1 MTGIGF
7 EIGIIVALVV
17 LIFLGVHI
25 VVALGIA
32 SIAGIALATG
42 SLDIALTTLATT
54 SYQALRDYVFAVLPL
69 FILMGE
75 LIGKSGAA
83 RDLYVLMNRLLR
95 RLPGRLALATVMGNA
110 IFAFVT
116 GVSIA
121 AAAAFSRIAYP
132 EMVRHGYDKSF
143 ALGSV
148 AGSACLGML
157 IPPSI
162 LMIVWGV
169 LTESSIGHLFIAG
182 ILPGLTLA
190 GLFCVYILCAAVWR
204 PELVGEGVRPPAPA
218 GAAAAAPSGPLP
230 PETDRPQPSAR
241 EVRISVVGLTI
252 VIVAVLGGI
261 WLEAFT
267 PTEAAGIGTLLAF
280 VLALLRGVRLKG
292 LVEAMLITGRTS
304 APILILIIMAQL
316 YSRLLAI
323 SGLSGTIQQ
332 TVLASGLGAA
342 GILGIMVLVW
352 FILGMFIDSI
362 SIMLIT
368 VPIFTPLAGRIG
380 YDPIAF
386 ALIGILAIEAGLLTP
401 PFGLVVYTVKSSVN
415 DPEVSL
421 GKIFAGS
428 TPYWIMLLILTALV
442 ALFPPLANWLP
453 RHMM

>member
-7 EIGIIVALVV
+7 EIGIIAALIM

-54 SYQALRDYVFAVLPL
+54 AYQALRDYVFAVLPL

-182 ILPGLTLA
+182 IVPGFVLS
-190 GLFCVYILCAAVWR
+190 GLFCVYILFAAILR
-204 PELVGEGVRPPAPA
+204 PELVGEGRRLPAPA
-218 GAAAAAPSGPLP
+218 GAAAVPRGSSAPQTGH
-230 PETDRPQPSAR
+230 PQLSAR
-241 EVRISVVGLTI
+241 EVRISVVGLTV
-252 VIVAVLGGI
+252 VIFAVLGGI
-261 WLEAFT
+261 WLGAFT
-267 PTEAAGIGTLLAF
+267 PTEAAGIGTLLAL
-280 VLALLRGVRLKG
+280 VLALLKGVRLKG
-292 LVEAMLITGRTS
+292 LLEAMLITGRTS

-342 GILGIMVLVW
+342 AVLGIMVLVW
-352 FILGMFIDSI
+352 FVLGMFIDSI

-380 YDPIAF
+380 YDPISF

-428 TPYWIMLLILTALV
+428 TPYWIMLLILTGLV

>member
-7 EIGIIVALVV
+7 EIGIIVALVG
-17 LIFLGVHI
+17 LILLGVHI
-25 VVALGIA
+25 VVALGVA

-95 RLPGRLALATVMGNA
+95 RLRGRLALATVMGNA

-132 EMVRHGYDKSF
+132 EMVRHGYDKRF

-182 ILPGLTLA
+182 ILPGFTLA
-190 GLFCVYILCAAVWR
+190 GLFCVYILVAALLR
-204 PELVGEGVRPPAPA
+204 PELVGEGAVPAPA
-218 GAAAAAPSGPLP
+218 GAAAIERP
-230 PETDRPQPSAR
+230 PEQEARRPSER
-241 EVRISVVGLTI
+241 EVRISVVGLTAI
-252 VIVAVLGGI
+252 IAAVLGGI
-261 WLEAFT
+261 WLGAFT

-280 VLALLRGVRLKG
+280 VLALLKGVRLKG
-292 LVEAMLITGRTS
+292 LVEAMLVTGRTS

-332 TVLASGLGAA
+332 AVLASGLGAA
-342 GILGIMVLVW
+342 GILGVMVLVW
-352 FILGMFIDSI
+352 FVLGMFIDSI

-415 DPEVSL
+415 DPDVSL
-421 GKIFAGS
+421 GKIFSGS
-428 TPYWIMLLILTALV
+428 TPYWIMLLVVTGLV

>member
-54 SYQALRDYVFAVLPL
+54 SYQALRAVLPV

-75 LIGKSGAA
+75 LIGKSRAA

-182 ILPGLTLA
+182 ILPGFTLA
-190 GLFCVYILCAAVWR
+190 GLFCVYILVAALWR
-204 PELVGEGVRPPAPA
+204 PELVGGGVRPPAPA

-261 WLEAFT
+261 WLGAFT

-280 VLALLRGVRLKG
+280 VLALLKGVRLKG
-292 LVEAMLITGRTS
+292 
-304 APILILIIMAQL
+304 
-316 YSRLLAI
+316 
-323 SGLSGTIQQ
+323 
-332 TVLASGLGAA
+332 
-342 GILGIMVLVW
+342 
-352 FILGMFIDSI
+352 
-362 SIMLIT
+362 
-368 VPIFTPLAGRIG
+368 
-380 YDPIAF
+380 
-386 ALIGILAIEAGLLTP
+386 
-401 PFGLVVYTVKSSVN
+401 
-415 DPEVSL
+415 
-421 GKIFAGS
+421 
-428 TPYWIMLLILTALV
+428 
-442 ALFPPLANWLP
+442 
-453 RHMM
+453 